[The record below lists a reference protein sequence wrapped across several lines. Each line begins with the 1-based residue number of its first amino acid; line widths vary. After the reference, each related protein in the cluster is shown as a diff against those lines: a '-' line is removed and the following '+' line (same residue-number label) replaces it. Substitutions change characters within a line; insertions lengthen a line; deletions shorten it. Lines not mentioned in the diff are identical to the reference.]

1 MNKSELVGRVAE
13 LTETSNAVASR
24 AVDAFIGA
32 VTETLKK
39 GDTVVVTGFGTFSV
53 KNRPA
58 RMGRNPQTNQPMK
71 INASKAP
78 AFKPG
83 KVLKDAIK

>member
-1 MNKSELVGRVAE
+1 MNKSELVSRIAD
-13 LTETSNAVASR
+13 LTESTNAEAGR
-24 AVDAFIGA
+24 ALDAVIKA
-32 VTETLKK
+32 VTETLQK

-71 INASKAP
+71 IKASKAP

-83 KVLKDAIK
+83 KVLRDAIR